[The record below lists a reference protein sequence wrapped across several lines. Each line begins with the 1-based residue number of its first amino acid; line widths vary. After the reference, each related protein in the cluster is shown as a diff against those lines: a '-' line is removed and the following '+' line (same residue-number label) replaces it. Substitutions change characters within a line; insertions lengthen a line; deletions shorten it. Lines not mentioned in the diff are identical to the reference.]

1 MDSIPAETLESI
13 LKHLLVYQ
21 HPLTE
26 RFATI
31 TDDSRKDILNAR
43 LVCRGFCE
51 SKPMQDAFVKV
62 LEDTP
67 LFCKGFQMDRMQG
80 VSGSNYSGKMTVMT
94 LPAFFT
100 RYPDNNINV
109 RDGMY
114 SLLTH
119 FPHVKH
125 LRLRYT
131 DDKLVEDQDPLD
143 PKELLYST
151 GSCIDGLARRES
163 HARIGRG
170 HIDTILIY
178 CRLALTL
185 EGLEFPLK
193 GLCAWSCTMK
203 PSDFKIIPRFSSLKH
218 LSINLAYHRPSPLL
232 ESWLPSLR
240 NLEFLDIALSRS
252 IEENYPTIGTKLRM
266 LPRATARDQLTKHL
280 NLKTF
285 RLRASFDCS
294 FDAEQILEA
303 THYFPGLE
311 NLGLSHVLL
320 DGDDPTT
327 WSSLLKELEPRKIKL
342 VQLIFP
348 GYRRNVFEFI
358 RDDGLGEGD
367 IRCESKLIT
376 GIQWKQFASGV
387 QVIPIQQKEFGNRVL
402 AFHVF
407 DE

>member
-193 GLCAWSCTMK
+193 GLCAWSC
-203 PSDFKIIPRFSSLKH
+203 
-218 LSINLAYHRPSPLL
+218 N
-232 ESWLPSLR
+232 
-240 NLEFLDIALSRS
+240 
-252 IEENYPTIGTKLRM
+252 
-266 LPRATARDQLTKHL
+266 
-280 NLKTF
+280 
-285 RLRASFDCS
+285 
-294 FDAEQILEA
+294 EA
-303 THYFPGLE
+303 
-311 NLGLSHVLL
+311 
-320 DGDDPTT
+320 
-327 WSSLLKELEPRKIKL
+327 
-342 VQLIFP
+342 
-348 GYRRNVFEFI
+348 
-358 RDDGLGEGD
+358 
-367 IRCESKLIT
+367 
-376 GIQWKQFASGV
+376 
-387 QVIPIQQKEFGNRVL
+387 
-402 AFHVF
+402 
-407 DE
+407 